1 MAWRIVQ
8 QPNGKFAR
16 FTEVVD
22 DFTHWDMS
30 HADAVYLCRHD
41 HEMSQA
47 EAEAKVANALSEP
60 SRFEDA
66 IESIRFHHGSLMADV
81 RKSVLSSVEIEKT
94 DGLKPT
100 PSSL

>member
-16 FTEVVD
+16 FSDIVD
-22 DFTHWDMS
+22 DFTHYDMS
-30 HADAVYLCRHD
+30 QADAVYLCRHD

-47 EAEAKVANALSEP
+47 EAEIKVANALSNP
-60 SRFEDA
+60 QRFDEA
-66 IESIRFHHGSLMADV
+66 IETIRFHHGSLLADV

-94 DGLKPT
+94 GCLKPAQST
-100 PSSL
+100 L